1 MADRWGKE
9 MITVAQPVRVYATV
23 AALTALLSTTACG
36 NDSGDG
42 AQRASVSSAP
52 VSSSPTG
59 SATEPVTLRSCVV
72 AEPREWAAAIER
84 STIDTGGV
92 STEARAVTRG
102 GDVLAVRDNG
112 QTRDLILIQ
121 ADGSVRELYAVPD
134 PDTFNIGYAGIDDRW
149 IVFALERIPRN
160 ANGVLPTIKRI
171 EVMDRADG
179 SIRTVAAQSEAD
191 QAVIPE
197 LNVLDSVALHDGRVY
212 WLTTDTYTSD
222 TGTVRSFDPMTGAT
236 EELAAGPMRDLRAG
250 AGGVSWARPGPGPS
264 ELKVPAE
271 LPGALAGVVAESD
284 RVSLSTDGAAYG
296 WIVGSD
302 EGGTGVGYW
311 SPATGVVTVTGL
323 ALRTDAGIPP
333 VFVNGPFVL
342 LGKGLGGDTDSSGI
356 VVDTRSGAA
365 AGLVRRPDAQYDML
379 VDAYGGALAIDVSTG
394 TGKGVFRVGV
404 LGPDAL
410 APLAC

>member
-1 MADRWGKE
+1 M
-9 MITVAQPVRVYATV
+9 AQPVGVYATV
-23 AALTALLSTTACG
+23 AVLTMLLSTTACG
-36 NDSGDG
+36 NDSGGG

-52 VSSSPTG
+52 VSSAPTG
-59 SATEPVTLRSCVV
+59 SGTDPVNLRSCVV
-72 AEPREWAAAIER
+72 AEPQEWAAAIAR
-84 STIDTGGV
+84 SAIDTGGV
-92 STEARAVTRG
+92 STQARAVAQG

-112 QTRDLILIQ
+112 DTRDLILVQ
-121 ADGSVRELYAVPD
+121 ADGSVRDLYAVPD
-134 PDTFNIGYAGIDDRW
+134 PDTFNIGYADIDDRW
-149 IVFALERIPRN
+149 IVFAVERIPRN
-160 ANGVLPTIKRI
+160 ANGVLPSIKRI

-179 SIRTVAAQSEAD
+179 SIRTIAAQSEVD
-191 QAVIPE
+191 QSASPE
-197 LNVLDSVALHDGRVY
+197 RNVLESVALHDGRVY

-222 TGTVRSFDPMTGAT
+222 SGTVRSFDPVTGAT
-236 EELAAGPMRDLRAG
+236 DEVASGPMRDLRAG
-250 AGGVSWARPGPGPS
+250 AGGVLWARPGPGLN
-264 ELKVPAE
+264 ELKLPAE
-271 LPGALAGVVAESD
+271 LPEALAGVVDESD
-284 RVSLSTDGAAYG
+284 RVSLGSDGAAYG
-296 WIVGSD
+296 WIVGV
-302 EGGTGVGYW
+302 EKGGTGVGYW
-311 SPATGVVTVTGL
+311 SPASGVVTVTGL

-379 VDAYGGALAIDVSTG
+379 VDAYGGTLALDVSTG